1 MQGYFYSIN
10 DVPTST
16 NTSFTTQTEL
26 GPGAYASRQGENVFY
41 VVAIDD
47 ANNINYSNYASIS
60 FSAETPAPAIPTGL
74 IITDASNRETED
86 YSIALKWKAVTTEQA
101 GSLEDDAVTYEILRS
116 TDGDSFSTV
125 ANITSTGYL
134 DVDLDN
140 TTEYYYQVKAKDSAG
155 AASAPSTTVSD
166 IPEGRYTTP
175 PEITKAP
182 HVTPSSFSAKVEW
195 STDRDADSHV
205 EYGSTS
211 DLTEEQGT
219 IDETDEHSIQLEGLQ
234 PETTYYY
241 RIRSRDQDG
250 NVALSSITTFTT
262 LEAPRVSNVKISD
275 IRLFDAFLTW
285 DTNVAL
291 TTELEYGI
299 STNYGTIVSDA
310 TASRTTSHTVRLQN
324 LTDGTLYHLRLRGTD
339 SEGNLLLSDDYTF
352 TTLTFPRVEN
362 ITWANQAEGETEVQW
377 TTNVPTT
384 SQVEYYNETT
394 PAKTQG
400 NTVLTTEHSV
410 LSSLASTM
418 PPFTNSS
425 PRY

>member
-1 MQGYFYSIN
+1 MLQLLRPPS
-10 DVPTST
+10 
-16 NTSFTTQTEL
+16 Q
-26 GPGAYASRQGENVFY
+26 
-41 VVAIDD
+41 
-47 ANNINYSNYASIS
+47 IS
-60 FSAETPAPAIPTGL
+60 L
-74 IITDASNRETED
+74 REI
-86 YSIALKWKAVTTEQA
+86 YH
-101 GSLEDDAVTYEILRS
+101 
-116 TDGDSFSTV
+116 
-125 ANITSTGYL
+125 STG
-134 DVDLDN
+134 D
-140 TTEYYYQVKAKDSAG
+140 YQS
-155 AASAPSTTVSD
+155 
-166 IPEGRYTTP
+166 
-175 PEITKAP
+175 P

-262 LEAPRVSNVKISD
+262 LEAPRVSDVVISD
-275 IRLFDAFLTW
+275 IKLYDALIAW
-285 DTNVAL
+285 KTNKA
-291 TTELEYGI
+291 TTTVLEYGTTEQYGQ
-299 STNYGTIVSDA
+299 SLADTSGSLTTNHIVKLDS
-310 TASRTTSHTVRLQN
+310 
-324 LTDGTLYHLRLRGTD
+324 LTDDTLYHFRPTGFD
-339 SEGNLLLSDDYTF
+339 ESGNAPESSDYTF

-410 LSSLASTM
+410 LLFGLDDATIYQFQVRGTDQFGYEAISDEQEFRTLEDTTPPVVSNVQVESNTIGSGELSRVQIIVRWTTNEPTSSQVRFGEGNNLSSESDVNPELVYDHLLVVSDLEPARTYNIQAIAVDKAGNSTDSDTYRVLTTRRRDSFLQLVIGNLEDTFAW
-418 PPFTNSS
+418 FTNIGGL
-425 PRY
+425 